1 MEKAVVRQNL
11 TAGIQGSLEQKTLA
25 FGSIASAASSGLFPS
40 GYDNVMKI
48 TAACWFAD
56 GLGVH
61 PTVYM
66 EGMQPVTFD
75 GKTVREPKWEFVNAL
90 LRARLPGFDFEVHE
104 DSEQACELTF
114 HAEGRRPQKVRYTM
128 EHARTQGLANK
139 ATYQKNPRQMLW
151 KQCFKLGADR
161 IGADVLAGLPSLVY
175 EDDEGEAAPAPEN
188 PKAAL
193 DAAVEATQAAAGK
206 RDATDVEFTEAKPAE
221 PAAPVN
227 WKKRLTDTITA
238 EYGKQKPDVVA
249 DKVSLLYNQMMLEKT
264 GADPNRKFAKGSDV
278 SPTEAKLIVEWYEAR
293 KKGAGK
299 LEGESRND
307 QGVANSDPTEPV
319 PAPVE
324 APARPPWSSERDWAV
339 DEPPPTDGEEPP
351 PAEEEGTAEGP
362 PPPSQA
368 YDALMMAVAR
378 ARKVFGNEPKR
389 RLFVQESPL
398 GSGKFW
404 FVDLRAL
411 SAAGLSGSTLLQKG
425 GEVVADVG
433 AMDLLTRT
441 VTEMCDAKERGGR

>member
-1 MEKAVVRQNL
+1 MEKAVVRLNL

-104 DSEQACELTF
+104 DSEAACEITF
-114 HAEGRRPQKVRYTM
+114 LAEGRRSQKVRYTM

-175 EDDEGEAAPAPEN
+175 EDDEGEAAPPPEN

-193 DAAVEATQAAAGK
+193 DAAVEATQAATGK

-221 PAAPVN
+221 PAAPAAPVN

-293 KKGAGK
+293 KAAG
-299 LEGESRND
+299 EQRGEAARTPAAVDESRET
-307 QGVANSDPTEPV
+307 GA
-319 PAPVE
+319 APVE
-324 APARPPWSSERDWAV
+324 APAAE

-351 PAEEEGTAEGP
+351 PTDDTDTEGPHEGP
-362 PPPSQA
+362 PPNEA

-378 ARKVFGNEPKR
+378 ARRAFGNEPKR
-389 RLFVQESPL
+389 RLFVQESPM

-425 GEVVADVG
+425 GLVVADVG

-441 VTEMCDAKERGGR
+441 VTEMCDAKERNGR